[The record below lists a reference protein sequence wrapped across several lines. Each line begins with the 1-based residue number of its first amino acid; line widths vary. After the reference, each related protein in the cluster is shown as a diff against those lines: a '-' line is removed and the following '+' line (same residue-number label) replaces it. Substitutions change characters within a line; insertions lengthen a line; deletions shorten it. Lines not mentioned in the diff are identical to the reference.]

1 MSVLSS
7 NRIADG
13 VDDDVAWILMV
24 SLIVMLEVEDAASL
38 CCKMKNCF
46 AKILPV
52 IKAS

>member
-7 NRIADG
+7 NRIAGD
-13 VDDDVAWILMV
+13 DDDVAWILMV
-24 SLIVMLEVEDAASL
+24 SLIVMLEVEDEATL

-52 IKAS
+52 INAS